1 MAMLGLLKRE
11 SHAVEDEPSFPD
23 PATPI
28 DQCRYAV
35 IDTELTGLDFKQDS
49 IVSIGA
55 VAMTGGSIH
64 IGKTFSEMVSPRTAL
79 RSESVVVHNIMPS
92 EVMGKPYADIV
103 IQDLLKFCA
112 GTVVV
117 GHFLS
122 LDLHFLNKELK
133 AVSGRSF
140 PNLVADTWRIHS
152 WIRHQTEAACRDFGE
167 SGDRDLFALAK
178 KYNVPMAQ
186 THDALGDAFITA
198 QLFQRFLAI
207 LPGLG
212 VRTIKELV
220 KIGKP

>member
-1 MAMLGLLKRE
+1 LFKRG
-11 SHAVEDEPSFPD
+11 SRAVEDEPSFPD

-35 IDTELTGLDFKQDS
+35 IDTELTGLDFKKDS

-64 IGKTFSEMVSPRTAL
+64 LGKTFSEMVSPRTAL

-133 AVSGRSF
+133 AVSGRPF

-152 WIRHQTEAACRDFGE
+152 WIRRQTEAACRDFGE
-167 SGDRDLFALAK
+167 SGDRDLFAMAK

-186 THDALGDAFITA
+186 AHDALGDAFMTA

>member
-1 MAMLGLLKRE
+1 MVMLSLFKRG
-11 SHAVEDEPSFPD
+11 VGTLEDEQSFPD
-23 PATPI
+23 LATPI
-28 DQCRYAV
+28 DRCRYAV
-35 IDTELTGLDFKQDS
+35 IDTELTGLDFKKDS

-55 VAMTGGSIH
+55 VAMTGGRIRL
-64 IGKTFSEMVSPRTAL
+64 GETFYEMVSPRTAF
-79 RSESVVVHNIMPS
+79 RSETVVVHGIMPS
-92 EVMGKPYADIV
+92 DVTDKPAAGAV
-103 IQDLLKFCA
+103 IDELLKFCA

-133 AVSGRSF
+133 AVSGRPF
-140 PNLVADTWRIHS
+140 PNFVADTWRIHS
-152 WIRHQTEAACRDFGE
+152 WIQNQTDAACRDFGE

-178 KYNVPMAQ
+178 KYNVPIAQ
-186 THDALGDAFITA
+186 AHDALGDAFITA

-212 VRTIKELV
+212 VRTIKELL